1 MPRPASSAVDKAL
14 DLIETVGR
22 ADRPLRLS
30 ELANQAGM
38 HRATAYRILVELVR
52 RGWVMRSEDH
62 YLPGPVVLQF
72 SQSAAANSL
81 VVLSRPVL
89 RSLSDQTAMMVNLQ
103 VLEPE
108 GGRVIDVVRPPRLAM
123 ITDLLGELL
132 PIHKFAGPMALVSA
146 LDEAARVPYLHAAE
160 ERGHPASAR
169 AELLKDIDRTR
180 RTGFALERGRNEEVI
195 ASMSRAVLAT
205 GGGRPIC
212 ALTIVGL
219 DSEFDEPTLAKLQDH
234 LKAATAELEGTLNGT
249 NDAAGGSDGDDG
261 AGHG

>member
-14 DLIETVGR
+14 DLIEIVVR

-30 ELANQAGM
+30 ELANLAGM
-38 HRATAYRILVELVR
+38 HRATAYRILVDLVR
-52 RGWVMRSEDH
+52 RGWIMRSQDH
-62 YLPGPVVLQF
+62 YLPGPVALQF
-72 SQSAAANSL
+72 SQAAAASSI

-89 RSLSDQTAMMVNLQ
+89 QTLSDQTGMMVNLQ

-108 GGRVIDVVRPPRLAM
+108 GGRVIDVVRPPRLSM

-146 LDEAARVPYLHAAE
+146 LDETARVPYVRAAE
-160 ERGHPASAR
+160 QQGHPAAAT
-169 AELLKDIDRTR
+169 AELLEEMQVVR

-195 ASMSRAVLAT
+195 ASLSRAVLT
-205 GGGRPIC
+205 GNGRPIC

-219 DSEFDEPTLAKLQDH
+219 DSEFDDATLAKLKDH
-234 LKAATAELEGTLNGT
+234 LATATDELRRAL
-249 NDAAGGSDGDDG
+249 DG
-261 AGHG
+261 ATAGAGLD

>member
-14 DLIETVGR
+14 DLIEIVVQ
-22 ADRPLRLS
+22 ANRPLRLS

-38 HRATAYRILVELVR
+38 HRATAYRILVDLVR
-52 RGWVMRSEDH
+52 RGWIMRSQDH
-62 YLPGPVVLQF
+62 YLPGTIVLQF
-72 SQSAAANSL
+72 SQAAASNSL

-89 RSLSDQTAMMVNLQ
+89 QSLSDQTAMMVNLQ

-123 ITDLLGELL
+123 ITDLAGELL

-146 LDEAARVPYLHAAE
+146 LDDTARIPYLRVAE
-160 ERGHPASAR
+160 QQGHPPAAR
-169 AELLKDIDRTR
+169 AELLKDIDLAR

-195 ASMSRAVLAT
+195 ASLSRAVLT
-205 GGGRPIC
+205 GNDRPIC

-219 DSEFDEPTLAKLQDH
+219 DSEFDDPTLAKLKDH
-234 LKAATAELEGTLNGT
+234 LTAATDELQRTLSGMT
-249 NDAAGGSDGDDG
+249 PG
-261 AGHG
+261 ADLD